1 MPRLIWSPS
10 ALQDARHIYRFL
22 FEKNPI
28 AANEAVSVIR
38 NAVKI
43 IAQHPEIGRPA
54 KEMEA
59 EFREW
64 PIPFGGSGYLALYRF
79 DGDTAV
85 ILALRHQKEAGYY

>member
-10 ALQDARHIYRFL
+10 ALKDVRQAHRFL

-28 AANEAVSVIR
+28 AAKEAVCAIR

-54 KEMEA
+54 KEMEP

-85 ILALRHQKEAGYY
+85 ILALRHQREAGY